1 MYEGSYHPRFSSPDD
16 TTGTSAPGKITDTK
30 IYHLFSEV
38 LIKMR
43 AAPGI
48 LIVTTASRTGE
59 NSCER
64 ETTPAGDRSGMNA
77 PSSLP
82 PRQIT

>member
-1 MYEGSYHPRFSSPDD
+1 
-16 TTGTSAPGKITDTK
+16 
-30 IYHLFSEV
+30 
-38 LIKMR
+38 MR

-59 NSCER
+59 SCCER